1 MIRVRQQGTY
11 LGHNKTNACTLSQA
25 LSNKENKGSLV
36 VVVVVVD
43 DAFTFSLKSLL

>member
-36 VVVVVVD
+36 VVVVD